1 MAKKKTRETLL
12 SFFRANGEKKNGE
25 KNDRNF
31 DVFFKGEWRM
41 AKKKK
46 VLVHGR
52 QKLKEIN
59 ETNTSETFTQR
70 QILFEEK
77 NA

>member
-1 MAKKKTRETLL
+1 M
-12 SFFRANGEKKNGE
+12 ANGEKKQE
-25 KNDRNF
+25 IF
-31 DVFFKGEWRM
+31 CFFKGEWR
-41 AKKKK
+41 KKNDRKLETLWSFLRANGEK
-46 VLVHGR
+46 EKGLVHER

-59 ETNTSETFTQR
+59 ETNSSETFTLR